1 MAGKHTK
8 LKVKS
13 VNVSGLLHNV
23 PMNSGASKSYKAKT
37 YRSLDLFSGCGGLS
51 LGLSM
56 ATSTRGSNI
65 ETGVAIDNWKI
76 ACETFKENISLEPIC
91 AEINSEL
98 IKKVNAEHGPFDI
111 VVGGPPCQ
119 GFSTAGKRALDDDR
133 NKLVV
138 EFLKAIEI
146 CQPKIFVME
155 NVTGFKT
162 FQGGK
167 LHEEVVSYAR
177 KLGYKVRSAIV
188 LSSLVGVPQ
197 RRKRFL
203 LVGSKVGNFIFPA
216 ETKSPN
222 QYLEESMGA
231 DEFFVQS
238 PTDGEEPWTFD
249 DATSDLPELLAGQR
263 NEKYRQPPQNPLQEY
278 FRRGSDKPFDHFA
291 VGHKPYFLEML
302 SYIPQGKSALDP
314 EVQNSMP
321 EHLRPKSGFKNSYQ
335 RIVGNAPSPTITRN
349 FTTPSSANCIHPH
362 QDRALSL
369 REGARCQS
377 FPDNFHFLGN
387 TEEIRLQI
395 GNAVP
400 PLLGKAI
407 GESLLNALE
416 EDL

>member
-1 MAGKHTK
+1 VATKVAGAGSST
-8 LKVKS
+8 LKSHQSNPVK
-13 VNVSGLLHNV
+13 GEK
-23 PMNSGASKSYKAKT
+23 PKT

-56 ATSTRGSNI
+56 AKSPNGSNI
-65 ETGVAIDNWKI
+65 ETAVAIDNWKI
-76 ACETFKENISLEPIC
+76 ACETFKENMGVEPIC
-91 AEINSEL
+91 GEINSEL
-98 IKKVNAEHGPFDI
+98 IKKVHKESGPFDI

-133 NKLVV
+133 NKLVL

-146 CQPKIFVME
+146 CNPKVFVME

-162 FQGGK
+162 FQGGH
-167 LHEEVVSYAR
+167 LYEEVINFAR
-177 KLGYKVRSAIV
+177 NLGYQVRSAIV
-188 LSSLVGVPQ
+188 LASLVGVPQ

-203 LVGSKVGNFIFPA
+203 LVGSKVGRFKFPA
-216 ETKSPN
+216 EVTSQQ
-222 QYLEESMGA
+222 QYL
-231 DEFFVQS
+231 DENFEFGDFFMQTPS
-238 PTDGEEPWTFD
+238 DGVEKWSFD
-249 DATSDLPELLAGQR
+249 DATSDLPSLKAGERKEEYAGSPKNELQ
-263 NEKYRQPPQNPLQEY
+263 KY
-278 FRRGSDKPFDHFA
+278 FRNGSDKPIDHFA

-302 SYIPQGKSALDP
+302 SYIPEGKSALDP
-314 EVQNSMP
+314 EVQDTMP

-377 FPDNFHFLGN
+377 FPDSYQFLGS
-387 TEEIRLQI
+387 TEEVRLQI

-407 GESLLNALE
+407 GESILRAIE
-416 EDL
+416 GP